1 MACDARD
8 GSLRYRQKG
17 TNGVHQPPWN
27 GVLQDGASYVTTQ
40 ANGQRQPLSRHEKR
54 LLGQTFYACLLAFYL
69 ATTLL
74 VRRVQVS
81 LPDAVSSDPADEGR
95 VFVGARA
102 KQRLAKL
109 VAIGQRSVGSVE
121 NEVIAVDYLMRELE
135 QLRER
140 ARPVHRLEFEVQKPN
155 GSFFLDFID
164 GFTSSYRGIQNVIAR
179 LSPRDR
185 PAAAAAVDQRHSL
198 LVNCHYDTAPGSPGA
213 SDDSIGCA
221 IMLEILHVLSRRR
234 EPLPHPVIFLF
245 NGAEENILQGSHGFI
260 TQHRWAKEVAAF
272 VNLEACGAGG
282 KELLFQASPSDPWLV
297 KAYVDGAMRPFGS
310 IVAEEVFQSGL
321 IPSDTDFRIFRDF
334 GGIPGLDFAFAEN
347 GYVYHTKYDNMD
359 YIPDGSIQHAGDNML
374 GLVLK
379 ILEARELSEGS
390 SSLGGTGDTDV
401 IRAVYYDFLGV
412 FMVTYSVAV
421 SSIMVKFII
430 VISLVS
436 MALRMK
442 ASATGGR
449 ELHRHELARQVWGRI
464 QALVVTVC
472 SWGLGLLACILVALT
487 LTATGSTM
495 SWYKQPVLVL
505 GLYYST
511 MIATL
516 MACHWGLTMLRRR
529 HYKSSTTGLKVLGE
543 SEECDD
549 WNVLERYMDATQL
562 LWLTLVFWLS
572 SKNILSY
579 YIPNLWAV
587 FTGTVVSVLSHWT
600 LGMGRKGNKKGLM
613 VAILGAVFLPLL
625 LTIYLCFNIHMG
637 IMPIM
642 GRNGTLDNP
651 EIAVAIMSG
660 VLAIACT
667 SFVVPLTHVS
677 RDGWKPI
684 AVLSGLVVL
693 SMLIAMSPL
702 GFPFSATPGDVAP
715 QRMLLFNVERKFHD
729 KHQSMVKQDAGV
741 WAVPLDFNGPRTIR
755 QHIGTKHQIKKVDC
769 SEHVYC
775 GMPYYFPVISKLK
788 ETYYVDC
795 PGPIFDKGRTFR
807 LLSRNV
813 TKANTIRLSFELTG
827 PSHMGLIMS
836 PWEGVSLARWS
847 FTPGTPHRGIKW
859 NNRDTT
865 FVYLSQGVDM
875 GPWNFW
881 IELQPPPGYPASKS
895 VVDIAFHTYHLQK
908 SEHKQP
914 AFVKFLNELPEWIHA
929 TAWTSSSDFY
939 VF

>member
-27 GVLQDGASYVTTQ
+27 GVLQDGGSYVTTQ

-74 VRRVQVS
+74 VRSLQVS
-81 LPDAVSSDPADEGR
+81 LPNAVSSDPADEGR

-109 VAIGQRSVGSVE
+109 VAIGQRSVGSLE
-121 NEVIAVDYLMRELE
+121 NEVIAVDYLMRELG

-140 ARPVHRLEFEVQKPN
+140 ARPAHRLEFEVQKPN

-179 LSPRDR
+179 LSPSDR
-185 PAAAAAVDQRHSL
+185 PAAVDQRHSL

-234 EPLPHPVIFLF
+234 EPLPHPIIFLF

-260 TQHRWAKEVAAF
+260 TQHKWAKEVAAF

-297 KAYVDGAMRPFGS
+297 KAYVDGATRPFGS

-359 YIPDGSIQHAGDNML
+359 YIPDGSIQHAGENML
-374 GLVLK
+374 GLILK
-379 ILEARELSEGS
+379 ILEARELSEG

-401 IRAVYYDFLGV
+401 IRAVYYDFLGI
-412 FMVTYSVAV
+412 FMVTYSVSV
-421 SSIMVKFII
+421 SSIVVKLII

-449 ELHRHELARQVWGRI
+449 ELHRHELALQVWGRI
-464 QALVVTVC
+464 QALLVTVC
-472 SWGLGLLACILVALT
+472 SWGLGLVACILVALT
-487 LTATGSTM
+487 LTVTGSTM
-495 SWYKQPVLVL
+495 SWYKQPILVL

-516 MACHWGLTMLRRR
+516 MACHWVLTMLRRR
-529 HYKSSTTGLKVLGE
+529 HFKASTTGLKVLGE

-549 WNVLERYMDATQL
+549 WNVLERYLDATQL

-600 LGMGRKGNKKGLM
+600 LGMGRKGNKKVLM
-613 VAILGAVFLPLL
+613 VAILGAVFFPLL
-625 LTIYLCFNIHMG
+625 LTVYLSFNIHMG
-637 IMPIM
+637 ILPIM
-642 GRNGTLDNP
+642 GRNGTLENP

-693 SMLIAMSPL
+693 TMLIAMSPL
-702 GFPFSATPGDVAP
+702 GFPFSATSGDVAP
-715 QRMLLFNVERKFHD
+715 QRMLLFNVERKFYD
-729 KHQSMVKQDAGV
+729 RHQSMVKQDAGV

-755 QHIGTKHQIKKVDC
+755 QHIGTRRQIKKVDC
-769 SEHVYC
+769 NEHVYC

-788 ETYYVDC
+788 ETYFADF
-795 PGPIFDKGRTFR
+795 PGPIFNKGRTFR

-813 TKANTIRLSFELTG
+813 TKTNTIRLSFELTG
-827 PSHMGLIMS
+827 PSHMGLIVS
-836 PWEGVSLARWS
+836 PWEGVSLTRWS
-847 FTPGTPHRGIKW
+847 FTSGTPYKGIKW
-859 NNRDTT
+859 KNRDTT

-875 GPWNFW
+875 GPWRFW
-881 IELQPPPGYPASKS
+881 IELQLPHGYPTSKPI
-895 VVDIAFHTYHLQK
+895 VDIAFHTYHLQK

>member
-27 GVLQDGASYVTTQ
+27 GVLQDGGSYVTSQ
-40 ANGQRQPLSRHEKR
+40 ANGQRLPLTRHQKR
-54 LLGQTFYACLLAFYL
+54 LLGLTFYACLLVFYL
-69 ATTLL
+69 GTALL
-74 VRRVQVS
+74 VRRLQLS
-81 LPDAVSSDPADEGR
+81 LPDAVSTDPADDGR

-102 KQRLAKL
+102 RQRLAQL
-109 VAIGQRSVGSVE
+109 VAIGQRTVGSVE

-135 QLRER
+135 QLRKR
-140 ARPVHRLEFEVQKPN
+140 ARPAHKLEFVVQKPN

-179 LSPRDR
+179 LAPRD
-185 PAAAAAVDQRHSL
+185 PPPAVDQRHSL

-221 IMLEILHVLSRRR
+221 IMLEILHVLSRRK
-234 EPLPHPVIFLF
+234 EPLPHPIIFLF

-260 TQHRWAKEVAAF
+260 TQHEWAKEVAAF

-297 KAYVDGAMRPFGS
+297 KAYVDGAVRPYGS

-334 GGIPGLDFAFAEN
+334 GGIPGLDFAFAKN

-359 YIPDGSIQHAGDNML
+359 YIPDGSIQHAGDNIL
-374 GLVLK
+374 GLILK
-379 ILEARELSEGS
+379 ILEAQELSDGNS
-390 SSLGGTGDTDV
+390 VGASGDTNT
-401 IRAVYYDFLGV
+401 IRAVYFDFLGIV
-412 FMVTYSVAV
+412 MVNYSVAV
-421 SSIMVKFII
+421 SSIMVKLII
-430 VISLVS
+430 IISLVS
-436 MALRMK
+436 MAMRMK

-449 ELHRHELARQVWGRI
+449 ELHRRELALQVWGRI
-464 QALVVTVC
+464 QALLVTVG
-472 SWGLGLLACILVALT
+472 SWGLGLVACVLVALM
-487 LTATGSTM
+487 LTAAGSTM
-495 SWYKQPVLVL
+495 SWYKQPYLVL

-516 MACHWGLTMLRRR
+516 MACHWGLTVIRRR
-529 HYKSSTTGLKVLGE
+529 HLKASTTGLKVLGE

-549 WNVLERYMDATQL
+549 WDVLERYLDATQL
-562 LWLTLVFWLS
+562 LWLALVFWLS

-587 FTGTVVSVLSHWT
+587 STGTVVSVLSHWT
-600 LGMGRKGNKKGLM
+600 LGMGRKGEKRGLM

-625 LTIYLCFNIHMG
+625 LTIYLSFNIHMA
-637 IMPIM
+637 IVPIM

-651 EIAVAIMSG
+651 EVTVAIMSG
-660 VLAIACT
+660 ILAIACT

-677 RDGWKPI
+677 CDGWKPI
-684 AVLSGLVVL
+684 AVLSGFVAL
-693 SMLIAMSPL
+693 SMLVAMSPL
-702 GFPFSATPGDVAP
+702 GFPFSATPGEVAP
-715 QRMLLFNVERKFHD
+715 QRMLLFNVERKFYD
-729 KHQSMVKQDAGV
+729 RHQNMVNQDAGL

-755 QHIGTKHQIKKVDC
+755 QHIGTKRKIKEVDC
-769 SEHVYC
+769 SEHLYC
-775 GMPYYFPVISKLK
+775 GMPYYFPVITKLK
-788 ETYYVDC
+788 ESFFVDF

-807 LLSRNV
+807 LLSRNI
-813 TKANTIRLSFELTG
+813 TKANVIMLSFEFTG
-827 PSHMGLIMS
+827 PSHMGLIIS
-836 PWEGVSLARWS
+836 PWEGISITRWS
-847 FTPGTPHRGIKW
+847 FTSDIPHKGIEWK
-859 NNRDTT
+859 NRDTK

-875 GPWNFW
+875 GPWNVW
-881 IELQPPPGYPASKS
+881 LELQLPHGYPADKS
-895 VVDIAFHTYHLQK
+895 VVDIAFHTYRLQK
-908 SEHKQP
+908 SEHRQP